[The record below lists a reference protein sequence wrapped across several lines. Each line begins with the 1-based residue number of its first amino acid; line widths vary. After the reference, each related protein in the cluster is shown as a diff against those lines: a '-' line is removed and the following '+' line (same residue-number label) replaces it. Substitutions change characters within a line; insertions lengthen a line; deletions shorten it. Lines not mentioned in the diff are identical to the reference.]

1 MGFLIR
7 SPSKKKFLF
16 SKNYCNL
23 KYISDRS
30 LYKYYRYIYLLD
42 CATIRKFF
50 NCEFFCIKI
59 QIFVGK
65 VFELGEKN
73 KLNL

>member
-7 SPSKKKFLF
+7 SSSKKKCIF

-30 LYKYYRYIYLLD
+30 LYKYYRYIYLLV
-42 CATIRKFF
+42 CVHKFF
-50 NCEFFCIKI
+50 NCKFFCIKI
-59 QIFVGK
+59 QIFVEK
-65 VFELGEKN
+65 VFELGEKKN
-73 KLNL
+73 